1 MDARYEKVRRGG
13 AVVGQGVPVVCGMDV
28 CGMDECGYREA
39 PGPGWVAEP
48 EASWGAREQ
57 TIIDALPHITS
68 RNAAAWFRLCNY
80 RV

>member
-1 MDARYEKVRRGG
+1 
-13 AVVGQGVPVVCGMDV
+13 MDV